1 MDNWYIGNICAALEA
16 SGVKYHH
23 CRTWFRL
30 FLKNET
36 YSVGSINDEH
46 LIDDI
51 VNRTG
56 MVIVYKGDNL
66 SRCENSN
73 RPVVFQGTLDDFK
86 NWLQENRS

>member
-1 MDNWYIGNICAALEA
+1 MGNLYIGNICSALDA
-16 SGVKYHH
+16 SNVKYHH

-36 YSVGSINDEH
+36 YYVSSINDEH
-46 LIDDI
+46 FGKGFDCPD
-51 VNRTG
+51 

-73 RPVVFQGTLDDFK
+73 GTVVFQGTLDDFK
-86 NWLQENRS
+86 NWLQKNRS